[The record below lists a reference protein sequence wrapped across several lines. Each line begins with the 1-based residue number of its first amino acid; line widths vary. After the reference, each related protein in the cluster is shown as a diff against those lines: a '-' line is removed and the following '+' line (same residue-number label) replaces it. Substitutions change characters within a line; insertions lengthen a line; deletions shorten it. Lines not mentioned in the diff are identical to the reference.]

1 MFTAVGFGTMSSA
14 WKALVRTQ
22 MALECI
28 ELDEHGLMV
37 RIPGPD
43 PDEIPRVV
51 VYWHGGDCLLY
62 FKAGLPPA
70 IREAIHALGPEIA
83 RRDTGAVKAL
93 LARDRPCNHLFAGQ
107 TYVWESAADPTQ
119 FPEGVRLTEAHRPLI
134 EVYHPGVALG
144 PRTVCGV
151 IIDGQIVS
159 TCSSSRE
166 NERAGEAYVYTRPEC
181 RGRGY
186 GRQATAAWAYYMQ
199 EQGKLPFYSHRL
211 DNLASQGVA
220 RSLNLQPCF
229 CLVAY
234 V

>member
-1 MFTAVGFGTMSSA
+1 MESS
-14 WKALVRTQ
+14 WRVLVDTQ
-22 MALECI
+22 MELECI
-28 ELDEHGLMV
+28 GLDEEGLMV

-43 PDEIPRVV
+43 PDEIARVA
-51 VYWHGGDCLLY
+51 VYWHGGDHLLL

-70 IREAIHALGPEIA
+70 IREAIRALGPEIA

-93 LARDRPCNHLFAGQ
+93 LARDRPCHRLFAGQ
-107 TYVWESAADPTQ
+107 THVWKSAADPAQ

-134 EVYHPGVALG
+134 ETYHPGMALDR
-144 PRTVCGV
+144 RTACGV

-166 NERAGEAYVYTRPEC
+166 NERAGEAYVFTRPEC

-186 GRQATAAWAYYMQ
+186 GRQATAAWAYHLQ
-199 EQGKLPFYSHRL
+199 EQGKLPFYSHL
-211 DNLASQGVA
+211 LENPASQGVA

-234 V
+234 I

>member
-1 MFTAVGFGTMSSA
+1 MGRSWES
-14 WKALVRTQ
+14 LVHTQ

-28 ELDEHGLMV
+28 GLDDEGLMV
-37 RIPGPD
+37 RLPGPD
-43 PDEIPRVV
+43 PDEIARVAA
-51 VYWHGGDCLLY
+51 YWHGEDHLLL
-62 FKAGLPPA
+62 FGAGLPPA

-93 LARDRPCNHLFAGQ
+93 LARDRPCNHVFAGQ
-107 TYVWESAADPTQ
+107 TYVWESAADPAQ
-119 FPEGVRLTEAHRPLI
+119 FPEGVRLTEAHRPLV
-134 EVYHPGVALG
+134 EAYHPGMPLER
-144 PRTVCGV
+144 RTVCGV
-151 IIDGQIVS
+151 IVDGQIVA

-166 NERAGEAYVYTRPEC
+166 NERAGEAYVYTRPEG

-186 GRQATAAWAYYMQ
+186 GRQATAAWAYQLQ

-211 DNLASQGVA
+211 DNLASRGVA

-229 CLVAY
+229 RLVAY